1 MYVQLQSTV
10 IYLAYHLVWFNV
22 RSLYNKMSSF
32 NTERIE
38 SVCFVLSAS
47 CEDKKFNGN
56 VRQYKPLLVSADLHT
71 K

>member
-10 IYLAYHLVWFNV
+10 IYLAYHIVWFNV

-38 SVCFVLSAS
+38 KVFVL
-47 CEDKKFNGN
+47 
-56 VRQYKPLLVSADLHT
+56 Y
-71 K
+71 